1 SYALT
6 ANVTGVPAD
15 LHAALPILA
24 YDGLSTAPTKVKVF
38 GGVVSGYAVVATF
51 DSNPNYNT
59 ATVNATEQ
67 INRADATVKI
77 FNGATNVTNGTAPF
91 TYDALSHALTTTVT
105 GVPAETTTLTDTSA
119 Y

>member
-1 SYALT
+1 L
-6 ANVTGVPAD
+6 GVPAEAATQISTLS
-15 LHAALPILA
+15 LHDALPI
-24 YDGLSTAPTKVKVF
+24 STNVKVF

-59 ATVNATEQ
+59 AAVNATEQ

-91 TYDALSHALTTTVT
+91 TYDPLSNRLTTTHT
-105 GVPAETTTLTDTSA
+105 GMPSATATLT
-119 Y
+119 